1 VIRDMTPQPYPLGC
15 STDDQTRYLVL
26 GWTPEGNPVVVQ
38 DSPPDRTHLHH
49 PVPKVLTE
57 AVRYYLPT

>member
-1 VIRDMTPQPYPLGC
+1 MIRDMTPQPYPLGC

-38 DSPPDRTHLHH
+38 DSP
-49 PVPKVLTE
+49 
-57 AVRYYLPT
+57 